1 MIPAVI
7 FYACEKNSDNV
18 IDVNIS
24 FPTISN
30 LTVTPDTI
38 FTVSNAPVVGLT
50 ASVKVTSEDVIKNV
64 ICTVINSKDST
75 LGFFNLRD
83 NGSSPDPVANDGIFT
98 GNISIEGFTC
108 LAVGNYRVEV
118 YAESEQGAFSNVLSK
133 IQPVRFSNNV
143 APVISNLVI
152 PDSVVRPTT
161 GFVDITLEINAS
173 DPNGQCDINKVFL
186 TSIRPTGFPIPGE
199 TPLFFSSGSTYKV
212 TAPVFPSTAD
222 TSYGYFK
229 YTFMAID
236 NSGLQSNII
245 KDSIKFVR
253 P

>member
-83 NGSSPDPVANDGIFT
+83 NGSSPDPNANDGIYT

-133 IQPVRFSNNV
+133 VQPVRFSNNV

-173 DPNGQCDINKVFL
+173 DPNGQCDINLVYFEAY
-186 TSIRPTGFPIPGE
+186 RPSGSFIGQIPM
-199 TPLFFSSGSTYKV
+199 FFSSGNLYTF
-212 TAPVFPSTAD
+212 TNPVLPAAAD
-222 TSYGYFK
+222 SSYGYFK
-229 YTFMAID
+229 YNFMAID